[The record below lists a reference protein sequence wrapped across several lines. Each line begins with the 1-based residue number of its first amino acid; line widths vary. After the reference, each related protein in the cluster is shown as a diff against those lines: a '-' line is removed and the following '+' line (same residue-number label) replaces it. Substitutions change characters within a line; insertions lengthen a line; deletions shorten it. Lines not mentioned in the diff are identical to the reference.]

1 LITGSS
7 GLIGLT
13 ISSLLREDG
22 YEVVSM
28 DIRGNPS
35 NGNTPLFG
43 DVLDNT
49 ELSQAMK
56 DVQGVIHLAGVSR
69 VIDAQR
75 NPERCLC
82 VNVGG
87 IKGLIET
94 VRKQPQPPW
103 IIYAS
108 SREVYG
114 EHLPVKEE
122 HPLKPINV
130 YGESKK
136 TAETLLRKA
145 VASGVTSI
153 IFRFSNVYGSVY
165 DHSNRVIPAFLM
177 GVINGTPLTVESP
190 NHTFDFTY
198 VKDVGEGLLAAVKKL
213 SSKEFGGTD
222 VYNFCTGQG
231 TSLEELLGLIQKIT
245 GREIITLVGEPRNYD
260 VVRYV
265 GDPSKLKSQMG
276 YRCETNLRLGL
287 ELTYNDYLNSRS
299 L

>member
-1 LITGSS
+1 M
-7 GLIGLT
+7 IGLT
-13 ISSLLREDG
+13 TSSLLRENG

-28 DIRGNPS
+28 DIRRNQS

-43 DVLDNT
+43 DVLDSA
-49 ELSQAMK
+49 ELSQAIK
-56 DVQGVIHLAGVSR
+56 GVEGVIHLAAISR

-75 NPERCLC
+75 NPERCIY

-87 IKGLIET
+87 IKRLIESAK
-94 VRKQPQPPW
+94 KQPQPPW

-114 EHLPVKEE
+114 EPEYLPVKEG

-136 TAETLLRKA
+136 TAENLLGQA
-145 VASGVTSI
+145 AASGIVSI

-165 DHSNRVIPAFLM
+165 DHSTRVIPAFLM
-177 GVINGTPLTVESP
+177 GAINGTPLTVEGS

-198 VKDVGEGLLAAVKKL
+198 VKDVAEGLLAAVKKL
-213 SSKEFGGTD
+213 SSGEFGGTN
-222 VYNFCTGQG
+222 VYNFCTGHG
-231 TSLEELLGLIQKIT
+231 TSLEELLGLIRKIT
-245 GREIITLVGEPRNYD
+245 GSEIITLVGESRNYD

-265 GDPSKLKSQMG
+265 GDPSKLKSQIG
-276 YRCETNLRLGL
+276 YRCQTNLRLGL
-287 ELTYNDYLNSRS
+287 ELLYNNYLKRGRS
-299 L
+299 